1 MSSLRPKRVG
11 FTLVELLVVIG
22 IIAILIAILL
32 PAVQGARR
40 QARLVQCSS
49 NLRQLIHAC
58 HMHAQEH
65 AGFLPLAGVIVAQPV
80 GNPMAPYADFPA
92 KIGDA
97 RRTRYRYAAVPDIPG
112 FDNVIPLPAAL
123 APYLGVNGLPDND
136 WTALDQA
143 LNARDGVWRH
153 FMCPD
158 TNAMEKAS
166 AVDPNGP
173 YIVDQGTMMVCAIGN
188 SIVSYWAT
196 NSDYGLN
203 EGILGYHY
211 DSRYDNNRAGGHM
224 SRVRRTSEVAIF
236 TDAIASK
243 APPIPSFPF
252 GSICWTPSLDGVG
265 PASLGD
271 AFAGNGRAGSKDSF
285 DLNRHSK
292 RMNVAFLD
300 GHVET
305 VPLKQDALDK
315 VYLIAP

>member
-1 MSSLRPKRVG
+1 VPFLRPRRVG

-49 NLRQLIHAC
+49 NLRQLVHAC

-65 AGFLPLAGVIVAQPV
+65 GGYLPLAGYITAEPSMV
-80 GNPMAPYADFPA
+80 GGSLYGNFPA
-92 KIGDA
+92 KIADSH
-97 RRTRYRYAAVPDIPG
+97 RKRYSYAKLPDIPE
-112 FDNVIPLPAAL
+112 FDNIVPLPAAL
-123 APYLGVNGLPDND
+123 APYLGVTGLPDND

-158 TNAMEKAS
+158 TNALDKATTKD
-166 AVDPNGP
+166 AMGT
-173 YIVDQGTMMVCAIGN
+173 YIVDQGTMMVCSIGDLV
-188 SIVSYWAT
+188 VSYWAT
-196 NSDYGLN
+196 NCDYGLN

-211 DSRYDNNRAGGHM
+211 DSRYDNNRARGHM
-224 SRVRRTSEVAIF
+224 TSVRRTSETALF
-236 TDAIASK
+236 TDAVANKS
-243 APPIPSFPF
+243 PPIPSFPF
-252 GSICWTPSLDGVG
+252 GWICWTPSLNGVG
-265 PASLGD
+265 PATLGD
-271 AFAGNGRAGSKDSF
+271 AFAGNGRVESRDSF
-285 DLNRHSK
+285 DMYRHSK
-292 RMNVAFLD
+292 RMNVAYLD

-305 VPLKQDALDK
+305 VPLKQEALDK